1 MRNSISVF
9 LHAGGVSTVPV
20 RRPGRTVCM
29 YIYTPALGNCSMHC
43 SISGTP
49 DRNAASQRS
58 AARSIPAVVR
68 ALLPTQR
75 TKILLS

>member
-9 LHAGGVSTVPV
+9 LHAGGVSRVPV

-29 YIYTPALGNCSMHC
+29 YIYTPIL
-43 SISGTP
+43 
-49 DRNAASQRS
+49 
-58 AARSIPAVVR
+58 R
-68 ALLPTQR
+68 ALLTTQR